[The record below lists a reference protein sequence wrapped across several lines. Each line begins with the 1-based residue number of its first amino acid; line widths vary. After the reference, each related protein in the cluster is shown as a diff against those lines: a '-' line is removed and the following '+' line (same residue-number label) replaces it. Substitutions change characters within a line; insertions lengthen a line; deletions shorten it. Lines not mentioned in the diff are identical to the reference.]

1 MRTVTHKN
9 WLIAAVLAVVLALCS
24 IESRAQQFGVKTN
37 ALMWGVLTPNAGVE
51 IVVGER
57 SSLDLSAFCKP
68 VFNPDKGAFLNSH
81 IIGFQPEY
89 RYWFNGRPMTREFIG
104 ATLLVADYDLT
115 SADSSTGMRYV
126 YDGNAIA
133 LGIVG
138 GYSFILGK
146 DNEKVSRWRLELCGG
161 FSILGFLQKRYNV
174 NDSYD
179 DYFIGEPVRA
189 NSWGYKLFPAKLGV
203 TFTYIIK

>member
-1 MRTVTHKN
+1 MTHKT
-9 WLIAAVLAVVLALCS
+9 WILAAVFAVALLLS
-24 IESRAQQFGVKTN
+24 SVESKAQQFGVKTN
-37 ALMWGVLTPNAGVE
+37 ALMWGALAPNAGVE
-51 IVVGER
+51 IVLGER
-57 SSLDLSAFCKP
+57 SSLDLSAFYKP
-68 VFNPDKGAFLNSH
+68 CYSSNSGSFLNSRVA
-81 IIGFQPEY
+81 GFQPEY

-104 ATLLVADYDLT
+104 ASMLIADYELIN
-115 SADSSTGMRYV
+115 ADKATGMRYV
-126 YDGNAIA
+126 YDGNAIS

-146 DNEKVSRWRLELCGG
+146 DKDKISRWRLELCGG
-161 FSILGFLQKRYNV
+161 FSFLGFLQKRYNI

-179 DYFIGEPVRA
+179 DYFVGEPVKA

>member
-1 MRTVTHKN
+1 MTHKK
-9 WLIAAVLAVVLALCS
+9 WITVAVFTVAFLLSSAQLK
-24 IESRAQQFGVKTN
+24 AQQLGVKTN

-51 IVVGER
+51 IVIGER
-57 SSLDLSAFCKP
+57 SSLDLSAFYKP
-68 VFNPDKGAFLNSH
+68 SYAKEQGSFLNSR
-81 IIGFQPEY
+81 ITGFQPEF

-104 ATLLVADYDLT
+104 VSLMFADYELT
-115 SADSSTGMRYV
+115 NADRTTGMRYV
-126 YDGNAIA
+126 YDGNAIS

-146 DNEKVSRWRLELCGG
+146 DKENVSRWRLELCGG
-161 FSILGFLQKRYNV
+161 FSLLGFLQKRHNV

-179 DYFIGEPVRA
+179 DYFVGEPVRA
-189 NSWGYKLFPAKLGV
+189 NSLGYKLFPAKLGI